1 MWDVLTAVEGLP
13 LIGSTHGAPQLDIIG
28 PVKLTLS
35 VDPEADQLLTVDLD
49 TSISADAGV
58 PSDDELLHG
67 ASVADGALN
76 RFDIPPR
83 RQNTHTSRWRGSR
96 TVQTEWRTRV
106 ALAVGVVL
114 AIIAGYTLT
123 YQAILWR
130 VEGVEVGLVSALQV
144 VIEALTTAG
153 FGGDTSYWRS
163 PITDGFV
170 ILMNLTGVA
179 LVFLALPYLLVP
191 LFAEALTARPPTT
204 SDRRDHIIVC
214 GYGTRGDVLQTELS
228 AAGET
233 VVVVV
238 DDPEEALDLQARGVE
253 VVVGTP
259 EGEETMEAVN
269 IRRAQSVVIALDDD
283 ARTLAGVLTARAL
296 APEVPVV
303 TVAESAAAEGY
314 HALAGATTVIRPR
327 EAVGRAL
334 ARKVTMTYTDP
345 LAAGEALGGELEVSE
360 VFVPARS
367 RIAGQSL
374 AEAALGDRY
383 GVVVIAIWSDGELT
397 VAPRG
402 EREITPRAVLLV
414 VGAHQ
419 ALEDIATAVGRRAIA
434 PRDPTGVIVGFGE
447 VGRSVAGELDEQG
460 ISYRV
465 VDRAPAPAVDVVGD
479 ITDPTTREAAGLRDA
494 AFVILAIGDDTTS
507 MYATVALEEYCP
519 ETDVLVRAGDI
530 ESVEKLYRA
539 GAEYVLALSTVAGR
553 MLASALIGSEEVLL
567 ADSPFGIR
575 RVEAPG
581 LVGRSLIEADV
592 RARTGATVV
601 GIETASGVEVPADPT
616 RAIGADATTIVAGT
630 DAAIAAFIA
639 TFE

>member
-1 MWDVLTAVEGLP
+1 
-13 LIGSTHGAPQLDIIG
+13 
-28 PVKLTLS
+28 
-35 VDPEADQLLTVDLD
+35 
-49 TSISADAGV
+49 
-58 PSDDELLHG
+58 
-67 ASVADGALN
+67 
-76 RFDIPPR
+76 
-83 RQNTHTSRWRGSR
+83 
-96 TVQTEWRTRV
+96 VQTEWRTRV
-106 ALAVGVVL
+106 ALAISVVV
-114 AIIAGYTLT
+114 AIIAGYTLV
-123 YQAILWR
+123 YQAILWEI
-130 VEGVEVGLVSALQV
+130 EGVRVGGISALQV

-153 FGGDTSYWRS
+153 FGGDSGYWRS

-170 ILMNLTGVA
+170 IIMNLTGVA
-179 LVFLALPYLLVP
+179 LVFLALPYFIVP
-191 LFAEALTARPPTT
+191 LLTEALSATPPTA

-238 DDPEEALDLQARGVE
+238 EDAEEAVELQAGGVE
-253 VVVGTP
+253 AVVGTP
-259 EGEETMEAVN
+259 ESEETMEAVN
-269 IRRAQSVVIALDDD
+269 IQHAQSVIIALDDD

-314 HALAGATTVIRPR
+314 HALAGATSVIRPR

-334 ARKVTMTYTDP
+334 ARKVMMTYTDP
-345 LAAGEALGGELEVSE
+345 LAAGEALAGELEVSE
-360 VFVPARS
+360 VFVPTRS

-374 AEAALGDRY
+374 ADAALRDRY
-383 GVVVIAIWSDGELT
+383 GVVVIAIWSDGELL

-402 EREITPRAVLLV
+402 EVEITPRAVLLI

-419 ALEDIATAVGRRAIA
+419 ALEDVATAVGRRAIA

-447 VGRSVAGELDEQG
+447 VGQSVATELDEQG
-460 ISYRV
+460 ITYRI
-465 VDRAPAPAVDVVGD
+465 VDRAEAPAVDVVGD
-479 ITDPTTREAAGLRDA
+479 ITDPETREAAGLRDA

-519 ETDVLVRAGDI
+519 GTDVLVRAESV

-553 MLASALIGSEEVLL
+553 MLASTLIGSEEVLL
-567 ADSPFGIR
+567 AESPFGIR
-575 RVEAPG
+575 RVDAPG
-581 LVGRSLIEADV
+581 LVGRTLIEADV

-601 GIETASGVEVPADPT
+601 AIETTSGVEVPADPT
-616 RAIGADATTIVAGT
+616 RPIDADATTVVAGT
-630 DAAIAAFIA
+630 DAAIAEYIA
-639 TFE
+639 MFE